1 MPEDLIQEAAENIK
15 TNGNGSP
22 KSAAESNREKILKAL
37 AADDLHGQFEDALDN
52 RLVLNMGP
60 QHPATHGVLQ
70 LIVSLDGETV
80 TSTVPVL
87 GYLHRGYEKL
97 AENMTY
103 HEFIP
108 HTDRLDYLS
117 PLANNVGYVLA
128 VEKLL
133 KIEATPRAQYIRTI
147 CCELARLASHCVWIG
162 TMAMDVGA
170 LTVFLWSFRERE
182 KILDILDILAGVR
195 FTTSYTRI
203 GGLALDMSDEVK
215 ARIKHFLDQFTGK
228 LEECRNLIERN
239 KIFINRCE
247 GVGYISKEDALSIG
261 LTGPNLRAC
270 GIARDLRKD
279 DPYLVYKELDFDIPT
294 EKESDVLA
302 RYYVR
307 IKEFYE
313 SIRILRQCLEK
324 LPEGPINSPD
334 AKNVLPDKGE
344 VYSKMEE
351 LIHDFMIVNFGTAA
365 EKGAEAYQAI
375 EASKGELGF
384 YIISDGKGYPYRLK
398 IRSPSLTNI
407 SALPLLMKNCMISD
421 IVAIIGS
428 IDPVMGEADK

>member
-1 MPEDLIQEAAENIK
+1 MAEELTKEQYIEETKEASHISL
-15 TNGNGSP
+15 GQ
-22 KSAAESNREKILKAL
+22 EKILRAL
-37 AADDLHGQFEDALDN
+37 ESDDVRGHFEGSLDN
-52 RLVLNMGP
+52 QLVLNMGP

-70 LIVSLDGETV
+70 LVVSLDGETV
-80 TSTVPVL
+80 VGTVPVL

-97 AENMTY
+97 AENMTF

-128 VEKLL
+128 IEKLL
-133 KIEATPRAQYIRTI
+133 NIEATPRAQWIRTM
-147 CCELARLASHCVWIG
+147 CCEMARLASHLVWMG
-162 TMAMDVGA
+162 SMAMDVGA
-170 LTVFLWSFRERE
+170 LTVFLWTFTERE
-182 KILDILDILAGVR
+182 KILDVLDILAGVR

-203 GGLALDMSDEVK
+203 GGLALDMSDECK
-215 ARIKHFLDQFTGK
+215 ARLVAFLDQFIPK
-228 LEECRNLIERN
+228 LEDARNLIERN

-247 GVGYISKEDALSIG
+247 GVGYISKENVISLG
-261 LTGPNLRAC
+261 MTGPNLRAA
-270 GIARDLRKD
+270 GVANDLRID
-279 DPYLVYKELDFDIPT
+279 APYLKYSELDFNIPT
-294 EKESDVLA
+294 ATESDVLA

-307 IKEFYE
+307 VREMYE
-313 SIRILRQCLEK
+313 TYKILRQCIEK
-324 LPEGPINSPD
+324 LPQGPINTPD
-334 AKNVLPDKGE
+334 AKQVLPDKGE

-351 LIHDFMIVNFGTAA
+351 LIHDFMIVNFGNTP

-384 YIISDGKGYPYRLK
+384 YAISDGKGYPFRLK
-398 IRSPSLTNI
+398 IRSPSFVNL
-407 SALPLLMKNCMISD
+407 SALPTMMKGAMISD